1 MAAPFRT
8 LQSADRPQLDELK
21 VFISYSRRDALDF
34 VDRLQ
39 PVLANHGVNAYVDR
53 EDIEKGEEWWERIE
67 QLITEADTVIFVMTP
82 GSANSEICHREVD
95 FAERVKKRF
104 LPVIAADIAG
114 QTVPPAVARLNYI
127 FFIENRN
134 AGASGNFEE
143 AVAELTEALNTDIAW
158 IREHTRI
165 GALAHRWEK
174 RERPDEMLLRGAEL
188 AGGETWLTSRPKNAP
203 DPTSSHIAFITQS
216 RRAATRRQRMTLG
229 ISLAATVMAV
239 GLAGYAF
246 WQRSEAITQR
256 QEALQRVAELCQSWR
271 VTTEWIDTNIPQAI
285 YDIKSSLYGAYK
297 FDDNCRP

>member
-1 MAAPFRT
+1 MAAPSPT
-8 LQSADRPQLDELK
+8 LRSADRPQLDELK

-39 PVLANHGVNAYVDR
+39 PALAEHGVDAYVDR

-82 GSANSEICHREVD
+82 GSATSEICHREVD

-104 LPVIAADIAG
+104 LPVIAADITG
-114 QTVPPAVARLNYI
+114 QTLPPAVARLNYI

-134 AGASGNFEE
+134 AGASGTFED
-143 AVAELTEALNTDIAW
+143 AVAELAEALNTDIVW

-188 AGGETWLTSRPKNAP
+188 AGGETWLTSRPKDAP
-203 DPTSSHIAFITQS
+203 DPTGAHIAFITQS
-216 RRAATRRQRMTLG
+216 RRAATRRQRTTLG
-229 ISLAATVMAV
+229 ISLAAVIIAL
-239 GLAGYAF
+239 GLAVFALM
-246 WQRSEAITQR
+246 QRSEAVSQR

-271 VTTEWIDTNIPQAI
+271 VTTEWIEANLPGAI
-285 YDIKSSLYGAYK
+285 YDIKSSLYGVYK

>member
-1 MAAPFRT
+1 MAVPLRT
-8 LQSADRPQLDELK
+8 LQSADRPQIDELK

-34 VDRLQ
+34 VGRLQ
-39 PVLANHGVNAYVDR
+39 PALAKHGVDAYVDR
-53 EDIEKGEEWWERIE
+53 EDIEKGEEWWERIK

-104 LPVIAADIAG
+104 LPIIAADITG
-114 QTVPPAVARLNYI
+114 QVAPAPVARLNYI

-143 AVAELTEALNTDIAW
+143 AVAELIEALNTDIAW

-174 RERPDEMLLRGAEL
+174 RERPDEMLLRRAEL
-188 AGGETWLTSRPKNAP
+188 TGGETWLVSRPKNAP
-203 DPTSSHIAFITQS
+203 DPTSAHIAFITQS
-216 RRAATRRQRMTLG
+216 RRAATWRQRMTLG
-229 ISLAATVMAV
+229 VSLAVTIIAV
-239 GLAGYAF
+239 GLAVFA
-246 WQRSEAITQR
+246 WMQRREAITQR
-256 QEALQRVAELCQSWR
+256 QVALQRVDELCQSWR
-271 VTTEWIDTNIPQAI
+271 VTTEWIEANIPGGI
-285 YDIKSSLYGAYK
+285 YDMKSSLYGVYK

>member
-1 MAAPFRT
+1 MAAPLRT
-8 LQSADRPQLDELK
+8 LQSADHPQIDELK
-21 VFISYSRRDALDF
+21 VFISYSRRDALAF

-39 PVLANHGVNAYVDR
+39 PALAKHGVDAYVDR

-82 GSANSEICHREVD
+82 GSTNSEICHRELD

-104 LPVIAADIAG
+104 LPVIAVDITG
-114 QTVPPAVARLNYI
+114 QTAPAPIARLNYI
-127 FFIENRN
+127 FFIENAN

-143 AVAELTEALNTDIAW
+143 AVGELIEALNTDIAW

-188 AGGETWLTSRPKNAP
+188 AVGEIWLTGRPKNAP
-203 DPTSSHIAFITQS
+203 DPTTAHIAFITQS

-229 ISLAATVMAV
+229 ISLAVTAV
-239 GLAGYAF
+239 ALGLAAF
-246 WQRSEAITQR
+246 AWMQRREAITQR
-256 QEALQRVAELCQSWR
+256 QVALQRVDDLCKSWR
-271 VTTEWIDTNIPQAI
+271 VTTEWIEANIPGGI
-285 YDIKSSLYGAYK
+285 YDMKASLYGVYK
-297 FDDNCRP
+297 FDDNCQP

>member
-1 MAAPFRT
+1 MTTPFPA
-8 LQSADRPQLDELK
+8 LQSADSHQLDQLK

-39 PVLANHGVNAYVDR
+39 PALTQHGVDAYVDR
-53 EDIEKGEEWWERIE
+53 EDIRKGEEWWTRIE

-82 GSANSEICHREVD
+82 GSASSEVCQREVD
-95 FAERVKKRF
+95 FAERLKKRF
-104 LPVIAADIAG
+104 LPIIAADITG

-143 AVAELTEALNTDIAW
+143 AVAELTQALNTDIAW

-174 RERPDEMLLRGAEL
+174 RERPNEMLLRGAEL
-188 AGGETWLTSRPKNAP
+188 TGAESWLTSRPKNAP
-203 DPTSSHIAFITQS
+203 DPTGAHIAFITQS
-216 RRAATRRQRMTLG
+216 RQAATRRQRFTL
-229 ISLAATVMAV
+229 SLSVTAAVIAA
-239 GLAGYAF
+239 GLALYAF
-246 WQRSEAITQR
+246 MQRSEAIAQR

-271 VTTEWIDTNIPQAI
+271 VTTEWIENNMPAAI
-285 YDIKSSLYGAYK
+285 YDMKSSLYGVFK
-297 FDDNCRP
+297 FDDNCKP

>member
-8 LQSADRPQLDELK
+8 LQSANRHQIDELK

-39 PVLANHGVNAYVDR
+39 PALANHGVDAYVDR

-104 LPVIAADIAG
+104 LPVIAADITG
-114 QTVPPAVARLNYI
+114 QTVPPAIARLNYI

-134 AGASGNFEE
+134 AGASGNFEV

-174 RERPDEMLLRGAEL
+174 RGRPDEMLLRGAEL
-188 AGGETWLTSRPKNAP
+188 AGGETWLTSRGKNAP
-203 DPTSSHIAFITQS
+203 DPTSAHIAFITQS
-216 RRAATRRQRMTLG
+216 RRAATRRQRITLG
-229 ISLAATVMAV
+229 ISLAATIMAV

-271 VTTEWIDTNIPQAI
+271 VTTEWIETNIPQAI
-285 YDIKSSLYGAYK
+285 YDIKSSLYGVYK

>member
-8 LQSADRPQLDELK
+8 LQPANRHQIDELK

-39 PVLANHGVNAYVDR
+39 PALANHGVDAYVDR

-82 GSANSEICHREVD
+82 GSANSAICHREVD

-104 LPVIAADIAG
+104 LPVIAADITD
-114 QTVPPAVARLNYI
+114 QTMPPAVARLNYI

-174 RERPDEMLLRGAEL
+174 RERPDEMLLRGREL
-188 AGGETWLTSRPKNAP
+188 AGGETWLTSRPKNTP
-203 DPTSSHIAFITQS
+203 GPTSAHIAFIAQS

-229 ISLAATVMAV
+229 ISLAATIIAL
-239 GLAGYAF
+239 GLALFALL
-246 WQRSEAITQR
+246 QRSEASTQGE
-256 QEALQRVAELCQSWR
+256 EALQRVAELRQSWR
-271 VTTEWIDTNIPQAI
+271 VTNE
-285 YDIKSSLYGAYK
+285 
-297 FDDNCRP
+297 

>member
-1 MAAPFRT
+1 MAALLRK
-8 LQSADRPQLDELK
+8 LRSADPPQTDELK

-39 PVLANHGVNAYVDR
+39 PALAKHDVDAYVDR

-95 FAERVKKRF
+95 FAELMKKRF
-104 LPVIAADIAG
+104 LPVIAADITG

-165 GALAHRWEK
+165 GALAHRWER
-174 RERPDEMLLRGAEL
+174 RERPDAMLLRGAEL

-203 DPTSSHIAFITQS
+203 DPTSAHIAFITQS

-229 ISLAATVMAV
+229 ISLAATIIAL
-239 GLAGYAF
+239 GLASFA
-246 WQRSEAITQR
+246 WVQRREAITQ
-256 QEALQRVAELCQSWR
+256 QQVALQRVAELCKSWR
-271 VTTEWIDTNIPQAI
+271 VTTEWMEANNPAAI
-285 YDIKSSLYGAYK
+285 YDIKSSLYGVYK

>member
-1 MAAPFRT
+1 MAALLRK
-8 LQSADRPQLDELK
+8 LRSADPPQTDELK

-39 PVLANHGVNAYVDR
+39 PALAKHGVDAYVDR

-104 LPVIAADIAG
+104 LPVIAADITG

-174 RERPDEMLLRGAEL
+174 RERPDAMLLRGAEL
-188 AGGETWLTSRPKNAP
+188 AGGETWLTGRPKNFP
-203 DPTSSHIAFITQS
+203 DPTSAHIAFITQS

-229 ISLAATVMAV
+229 ISLAATIIAL
-239 GLAGYAF
+239 GLASLA
-246 WQRSEAITQR
+246 WVQRREAITQ
-256 QEALQRVAELCQSWR
+256 QQVALQRVDELCQSWR
-271 VTTEWIDTNIPQAI
+271 VTTEWMEANNPAAI
-285 YDIKSSLYGAYK
+285 YDIKSSLYGVYK